1 MVGKGQLLCHTGS
14 IGIDIQLRQSF
25 LQGLM
30 GYRDTSSVLECCD
43 CSGRHETVYQNQHPQ
58 KSWLG

>member
-14 IGIDIQLRQSF
+14 IGIDIQLRQSS

-30 GYRDTSSVLECCD
+30 GYRDTSSMLDCCD
-43 CSGRHETVYQNQHPQ
+43 CSGSHETVHKIQHP
-58 KSWLG
+58 